1 MKVQEKLTYTNE
13 RGESI
18 VFSPAS
24 SYHVN
29 FKDVSGLSDVQ
40 NAIYSTN
47 SMGQDGDTYLGYRI
61 ESRDIDIVGHIKE
74 RDKIAIQELRRN
86 LNRILNPQYSATL
99 TYELGDFKRVIG
111 CTINNAPIF
120 KRGTIFEQFTIQLS
134 CLNPFWREEAETR
147 EDIATWI
154 GGFEFPVP
162 GGLEITCLLYT
173 SPSPRDS

>member
-1 MKVQEKLTYTNE
+1 MKIQEKLTYTNE

-86 LNRILNPQYSATL
+86 LEPDTKSAVFSDTYLRIGRLQAGYRLHNQQRAY
-99 TYELGDFKRVIG
+99 F
-111 CTINNAPIF
+111 
-120 KRGTIFEQFTIQLS
+120 
-134 CLNPFWREEAETR
+134 
-147 EDIATWI
+147 
-154 GGFEFPVP
+154 
-162 GGLEITCLLYT
+162 
-173 SPSPRDS
+173 

>member
-47 SMGQDGDTYLGYRI
+47 SMGQDGDTYLSENAQRGGNYYSGNARA
-61 ESRDIDIVGHIKE
+61 DIPFAEKRE
-74 RDKIAIQELRRN
+74 RAKQEQR
-86 LNRILNPQYSATL
+86 
-99 TYELGDFKRVIG
+99 GDD
-111 CTINNAPIF
+111 P
-120 KRGTIFEQFTIQLS
+120 
-134 CLNPFWREEAETR
+134 
-147 EDIATWI
+147 
-154 GGFEFPVP
+154 
-162 GGLEITCLLYT
+162 
-173 SPSPRDS
+173 